1 MYVWTLRQVT
11 APTTSSK
18 TNLESEGARRH
29 ANKLCNMFC
38 VYIYIYMC
46 IYIYIYIYLCDYTYI
61 YSRYVC
67 KACVHIQNSIEHIY
81 VHISYIYIELHH
93 IVYGLYFGFQ
103 GEHAEVL

>member
-38 VYIYIYMC
+38 VYIYIYLFMRL
-46 IYIYIYIYLCDYTYI
+46 YIYI
-61 YSRYVC
+61 
-67 KACVHIQNSIEHIY
+67 
-81 VHISYIYIELHH
+81 
-93 IVYGLYFGFQ
+93 
-103 GEHAEVL
+103 